1 MEMFSKLFLTI
12 FCLTVS
18 SALSWSWKCSMCHL
32 YSNALIRY
40 KLIANNILYI
50 SKKSNCVPSNS
61 S

>member
-1 MEMFSKLFLTI
+1 MFSKSFLVI
-12 FCLTVS
+12 FSLTLS

-40 KLIANNILYI
+40 KLIANNIPDI